1 MVQLTMISFELPFPP
16 SNNTYYRKVNNRVI
30 ISKKGREYRKRVKQC
45 ISLYGLNKTTIDYK
59 VLVRVELHQPDLR
72 TRDSDNFSKA
82 LYDALTKAGF
92 WLDDSLAVESQFRL
106 EPKSIDPRAVLFV
119 YPDIEGDGFKK

>member
-1 MVQLTMISFELPFPP
+1 MISFELPFPP

-45 ISLYGLNKTTIDYK
+45 ISLYGLNMSPIDYK
-59 VLVRVELHQPDLR
+59 MLVSVELHQPDLR

-82 LYDALTKAGF
+82 MYDALTKAGF
-92 WLDDSLAVESQFRL
+92 WLDDSLVIESRFRL
-106 EPKSIDPRAVLFV
+106 MPKNDDPRAALFV
-119 YPDIEGDGFKK
+119 YPDIESDGFKK